1 MEIPTF
7 ILTWQTNLGL
17 AKNATNKCATNEHA
31 VKRLNNLRTAGN
43 IYEDSSNNTNQII
56 GAWAKIEIV
65 I

>member
-1 MEIPTF
+1 M
-7 ILTWQTNLGL
+7 TNKYVSG
-17 AKNATNKCATNEHA
+17 KNATNKFAFNEHA